1 MNVTYQKLKV
11 YDTHVEKEFYFKS
24 KNKKVVELW
33 IKLTE
38 DKEYEHSKLLA
49 EDLDKDNK
57 IENKNN
63 NKKIID
69 NAIDNLCE
77 KIICDYPNIYKLFI
91 NIGYALERNL
101 NDFLNCKTKKFSCRI
116 QQYIFVI

>member
-1 MNVTYQKLKV
+1 MNITYKKLKV
-11 YDTHVEKEFYFKS
+11 YDTHIEKEFRFKS

-63 NKKIID
+63 NKEIID
-69 NAIDNLCE
+69 NEIDNLYK
-77 KIICDYPNIYKLFI
+77 KIIPDYPNIYKLSI
-91 NIGYALERNL
+91 NVRYAPEHNL
-101 NDFLNCKTKKFSCRI
+101 NNFLNCKTKKFSCRI
-116 QQYIFVI
+116 QQ